1 MTRRMVL
8 AGVVMGVVLFAG
20 RIAPVGRAWDEERQ
34 CGKAGDGNVA
44 LTPNLRWATR
54 DPQYVTMSRVTARKI
69 ARQVGPYEFSP
80 PDSHPPAKYV
90 PCNVASSV
98 AFQAAKGWSVQE
110 RFRFS
115 VSAGWTGYSVGP
127 PYRFACVVT
136 TRSRR
141 KVGMTCVHNAN
152 SHAGAI
158 SVRFV
163 ATRPANPG

>member
-1 MTRRMVL
+1 VRKSGRREWSSYSEPP
-8 AGVVMGVVLFAG
+8 MG
-20 RIAPVGRAWDEERQ
+20 
-34 CGKAGDGNVA
+34 
-44 LTPNLRWATR
+44 
-54 DPQYVTMSRVTARKI
+54 DPRPAARKI